1 MPYICYVA
9 LFIMKNIWRWLCWPI
24 DIIAIIILQE
34 IGLTWWLAALIVLV
48 PAFLNYMDGLWR
60 GRNS

>member
-1 MPYICYVA
+1 
-9 LFIMKNIWRWLCWPI
+9 MKNIWRWLCWPV

-34 IGLTWWLAALIVLV
+34 MGLTSWQAVLIILA
-48 PAFLNYMDGLWR
+48 PAFFNYMDGLWR